1 MIIVDK
7 FFRLIIDDNEVGKGL
22 KADPSS
28 NGTLL
33 NKILEWTK
41 FLNHEL
47 SYPKLNPRTIAWG
60 KNRSNY

>member
-22 KADPSS
+22 KADLSS

-33 NKILEWTK
+33 NKILE
-41 FLNHEL
+41 
-47 SYPKLNPRTIAWG
+47 
-60 KNRSNY
+60 